1 MVARAFGSATLA
13 FGLVSIPVKVYTTQ
27 KSGSQLSFN
36 LVHDACGT
44 RLKQQY
50 VCPEHEEVVT
60 REHIVKGYEY
70 AKGQF
75 VTLTGEEIKAL
86 EAVSDNAIGLSEFVP
101 ADSVDPLY
109 FDKSYYLGPDRNGE
123 RAYLLLARAM
133 RETGL
138 VGLARYSSRGKQY
151 AVLVRPYGENGLV
164 MHQLHY
170 QDEVRGFEDV
180 PLGEVREV
188 GDAELNLAVQLI
200 EQVANQQ
207 FEPEKYR
214 DEVKDRVLALIEQ
227 KLAGQ
232 DITATEQPQRGEIID
247 LMEALKASLG
257 ASAQR
262 APEARKPARTAP
274 AKPET
279 KIDAAI
285 DVKIDAGT
293 EARSKPQPRK
303 RKAAT

>member
-1 MVARAFGSATLA
+1 MVARAFGSATLS

-27 KSGSQLSFN
+27 KPGSQLHFN
-36 LVHDACGT
+36 MVHDACGT

-75 VTLTGEEIKAL
+75 VTLTNDEIKAL
-86 EAVSDNAIGLSEFVP
+86 EAISDNAIGLSEFVP

-123 RAYLLLARAM
+123 RAYLLLSRAM

-138 VGLARYSSRGKQY
+138 VGLARYSTRGKQNT
-151 AVLVRPYGENGLV
+151 VLVRPYGENGLI
-164 MHQLHY
+164 MHQLYY
-170 QDEVRGFEDV
+170 QDEVRGFEEV

-200 EQVANQQ
+200 EQVASQQ

-214 DEVKDRVLALIEQ
+214 DEVKDRVLELIEQ
-227 KLAGQ
+227 KLEGQ
-232 DITATEQPQRGEIID
+232 EITATTPQPQRGEIID

-257 ASAQR
+257 ATAQR
-262 APEARKPARTAP
+262 TAETQRKPAKTAP
-274 AKPET
+274 AKADTDVAT
-279 KIDAAI
+279 KPA
-285 DVKIDAGT
+285 
-293 EARSKPQPRK
+293 PRK

>member
-1 MVARAFGSATLA
+1 MVARAFGSASLA

-27 KSGSQLSFN
+27 KPGSQLSFN

-50 VCPEHEEVVT
+50 VCPEHDEVVT

-75 VTLTGEEIKAL
+75 LTLTSDEIKAL
-86 EAVSDNAIGLSEFVP
+86 EAISDNAIALSEFVP
-101 ADSVDPLY
+101 SESVDPVY
-109 FDKSYYLGPDRNGE
+109 IDKTFYLGPDKGGD
-123 RAYLLLARAM
+123 RAYRLLSAAL

-151 AVLVRPYGENGLV
+151 AVLVRPYGDEGLI

-170 QDEVRGFEDV
+170 ADEVRTFDEI
-180 PLGEVREV
+180 PLGESREV
-188 GDAELNLAVQLI
+188 GDVELNLAVQLI
-200 EQVANQQ
+200 EQAATDH
-207 FEPEKYR
+207 FDPEKYR
-214 DEVKDRVLALIEQ
+214 DEVKDRVLGLIEQ

-232 DITATEQPQRGEIID
+232 EITAEPPQQRGEIID

-257 ASAQR
+257 ATMRDEGLDAQ
-262 APEARKPARTAP
+262 RKPARTAP
-274 AKPET
+274 ASPA
-279 KIDAAI
+279 KIQKATTR
-285 DVKIDAGT
+285 K
-293 EARSKPQPRK
+293 SKAVR
-303 RKAAT
+303 TS

>member
-214 DEVKDRVLALIEQ
+214 DEVKDRVLALIDQ

-274 AKPET
+274 AKPEAT
-279 KIDAAI
+279 IGAQSDGK
-285 DVKIDAGT
+285 AGAES
-293 EARSKPQPRK
+293 EARSEAKPRK

>member
-27 KSGSQLSFN
+27 KTGSQLSFN

-101 ADSVDPLY
+101 ADTVDPLY

-170 QDEVRGFEDV
+170 QDEVRGFDEV
-180 PLGEVREV
+180 PLGEAREV

-227 KLAGQ
+227 KLEGQ
-232 DITATEQPQRGEIID
+232 DITVTEQPQRGEIID

-257 ASAQR
+257 ASAQG

-274 AKPET
+274 AK
-279 KIDAAI
+279 A
-285 DVKIDAGT
+285 
-293 EARSKPQPRK
+293 EARVDATAEAKPQPRK

>member
-1 MVARAFGSATLA
+1 MVARAFGSATLS
-13 FGLVSIPVKVYTTQ
+13 FGLVSIPVKVYTTH
-27 KSGSQLSFN
+27 KPGSQLSFN

-70 AKGQF
+70 AKGQYI
-75 VTLTGEEIKAL
+75 TLTNDEIKAL

-109 FDKSYYLGPDRNGE
+109 FDKAYFLGPDRNGE
-123 RAYLLLARAM
+123 RAYRLLSRAM

-138 VGLARYSSRGKQY
+138 VGLARYSTRGKQNT
-151 AVLVRPYGENGLV
+151 VLVRPYGENGLV
-164 MHQLHY
+164 MHQLLY
-170 QDEVRGFEDV
+170 QDEVRTFDEV
-180 PLGEVREV
+180 PLGESREV

-200 EQVANQQ
+200 EQVASQQ

-214 DEVKDRVLALIEQ
+214 DEVKDRVLELIEQ
-227 KLAGQ
+227 KLEGQ
-232 DITATEQPQRGEIID
+232 EITAAPQPQRGEIID

-257 ASAQR
+257 ASMQR

-274 AKPET
+274 AKPEVA
-279 KIDAAI
+279 IDA
-285 DVKIDAGT
+285 DVETKRA
-293 EARSKPQPRK
+293 PRK

>member
-1 MVARAFGSATLA
+1 MVARAFGSATLS

-27 KSGSQLSFN
+27 KPGSQLHFN
-36 LVHDACGT
+36 MVHDACGT

-75 VTLTGEEIKAL
+75 VTLTNEEIKAL
-86 EAVSDNAIGLSEFVP
+86 EAISDNAIGLSEFVP
-101 ADSVDPLY
+101 AASVDPLY
-109 FDKSYYLGPDRNGE
+109 FDKSYFLGPDRNGE
-123 RAYLLLARAM
+123 RAYLLLSRAM

-138 VGLARYSSRGKQY
+138 VGLARYSTRGKQNT
-151 AVLVRPYGENGLV
+151 VLVRPYGENGLI
-164 MHQLHY
+164 MTQLYY
-170 QDEVRGFEDV
+170 QDEVRAFEEV

-200 EQVANQQ
+200 EQVASQQ

-214 DEVKDRVLALIEQ
+214 DEVKDRVLELIEQ
-227 KLAGQ
+227 KLEGQ
-232 DITATEQPQRGEIID
+232 EITTLPEQPQRGEIID

-262 APEARKPARTAP
+262 APEAQRKPAKTAP
-274 AKPET
+274 AKPDT
-279 KIDAAI
+279 KIDT
-285 DVKIDAGT
+285 DVAT
-293 EARSKPQPRK
+293 KPAPRK

>member
-1 MVARAFGSATLA
+1 MVARAFGSASLA

-27 KSGSQLSFN
+27 QPGSQVSFN

-50 VCPEHEEVVT
+50 VCPQHDEVVT

-75 VTLTGEEIKAL
+75 VTLTNDEIKAL
-86 EAVSDNAIGLSEFVP
+86 EAISDNAIALSEFVP

-109 FDKSYYLGPDRNGE
+109 IDKTYYLGPDKGGD
-123 RAYLLLARAM
+123 RAYRLLSAAM

-138 VGLARYSSRGKQY
+138 VGIARYSSRGKQN
-151 AVLVRPYGENGLV
+151 AVLVRPYGDEGLI
-164 MHQLHY
+164 MHQLHFA
-170 QDEVRGFEDV
+170 DEVRGFDEV
-180 PLGEVREV
+180 PLGETRDV
-188 GDAELNLAVQLI
+188 GDVELNLAVQLI
-200 EQVANQQ
+200 EQAATDH

-214 DEVKDRVLALIEQ
+214 DEVKDRVLGLIEQ

-232 DITATEQPQRGEIID
+232 EITAEPQPQRGEIID

-257 ASAQR
+257 ATMLGDVQ
-262 APEARKPARTAP
+262 ETQRKPARTAA
-274 AKPET
+274 AKPAT
-279 KIDAAI
+279 
-285 DVKIDAGT
+285 
-293 EARSKPQPRK
+293 SK
-303 RKAAT
+303 RKAVRSS